1 MLTGLG
7 AGQGRE
13 VSQSLMTMDYNS
25 QHTGQCHLNIDS
37 VQSGAHWVVLSG
49 GGVDI
54 HLMEDSIHDTLRRL
68 LTVGSD
74 GPHSLTLLLTT
85 DFSVLSL
92 KTKLLSL
99 PTVQS
104 V

>member
-13 VSQSLMTMDYNS
+13 VSQSLMTMYYNS
-25 QHTGQCHLNIDS
+25 QHRGQCHLNIDS

-54 HLMEDSIHDTLRRL
+54 HLMEDSIHYAGSHCGLRWTSFSNFTPHDRL
-68 LTVGSD
+68 LSSFSQDKTTQF
-74 GPHSLTLLLTT
+74 PHSAV
-85 DFSVLSL
+85 SVTS
-92 KTKLLSL
+92 
-99 PTVQS
+99 
-104 V
+104 

>member
-13 VSQSLMTMDYNS
+13 VSQSLMTMYYNS

-54 HLMEDSIHDTLRRL
+54 HLMEDSIHYA
-68 LTVGSD
+68 G
-74 GPHSLTLLLTT
+74 
-85 DFSVLSL
+85 LSL
-92 KTKLLSL
+92 WAQMNLIL
-99 PTVQS
+99 
-104 V
+104 